1 MPRQR
6 IDVED
11 VIESALEV
19 VDEGGVDDL
28 ALAKVADDLGVQS
41 SALYNHVEGLDGL
54 RHQVSVRASVNLADT
69 LLHSAVARS
78 GHDAVRAI
86 AQAYRSFAE
95 DHPGQYA
102 STLLVPAERD
112 EELLAAQE
120 AIVSVIARVLQSCG
134 LSTHEA
140 AHHARVV
147 RSTIHGFVALEATD
161 SFTGEL
167 KVDDSYERLIE
178 FVIRG
183 LPRAELS
190 S

>member
-1 MPRQR
+1 MASHGDANAVSAEIPHDRQR
-6 IDVED
+6 RSLLR
-11 VIESALEV
+11 IEHNPGSTP
-19 VDEGGVDDL
+19 
-28 ALAKVADDLGVQS
+28 
-41 SALYNHVEGLDGL
+41 
-54 RHQVSVRASVNLADT
+54 VSVL
-69 LLHSAVARS
+69 
-78 GHDAVRAI
+78 G
-86 AQAYRSFAE
+86 FAE

-183 LPRAELS
+183 LPRAEPS

>member
-54 RHQVSVRASVNLADT
+54 RHQVAVRASVNLAEA
-69 LLHSAVARS
+69 LLQSAVARS
-78 GHDAVRAI
+78 GHDAFRAV
-86 AQAYRSFAE
+86 ATAYRTFGE

-102 STLLVPAERD
+102 STLLVPAERED
-112 EELLAAQE
+112 ELHTAHK
-120 AIVSVIARVLQSCG
+120 AIVDVIGRVLESCG
-134 LSTHEA
+134 LSPLEA
-140 AHHARVV
+140 AQNAQAV
-147 RSTIHGFVALEATD
+147 RSAIHGFVALEATD
-161 SFTGEL
+161 SLTGDLDANE
-167 KVDDSYERLIE
+167 SFERLID
-178 FVIRG
+178 FILRG
-183 LPRAELS
+183 LPPS
-190 S
+190 G